1 MAVPTAEASK
11 GVSSLPGATTTA
23 SRSASAS
30 VSVVSME
37 DSRSG
42 LAHLVGEMDAELRVE
57 LNSRL
62 RVLTADLKGEIMS
75 EVAARLASA
84 EASVSSIEAKLS
96 SELDHDFKICLES
109 ITKAQLDQMQSTKML
124 VATMQE
130 AVRAKSESPQA
141 RDWDQA
147 LKAAEGHKEILRRS
161 PRPASTVDRRPRRVG
176 EDAPRRESEDSKA
189 KVFMSTNLRQRLH
202 GLVSALSWTLG
213 QVQSEDPDVL
223 DGTGLSSGK
232 TPFHATHPTH
242 ATRRAQAPE
251 PAQRRSSGVS
261 GQSLRAG
268 GGECHATDA
277 MPSTTQSQE
286 RTASDRRRWTPP
298 SESATLRP
306 AWQDRHETGPSQFGS
321 FAKDRSLEVKD
332 FKNVNRQFSVQNGT
346 RGSPS
351 PVTSARANIPNVAP
365 QTVSTPANPANRNS
379 PTAMRPWQNVAPA
392 SSVQA
397 PVHPGGM
404 ADPRAAMQGRR
415 PMTSMP
421 ASRGGS
427 PPMAG
432 SPQVFESTPR
442 CVQDFDAAAA
452 ALRIGLALSRRP
464 ALPTAG
470 AVPTTCRPWT
480 PGSHCLV
487 SVRTL
492 RGGNLKEAK
501 FKTLVDC

>member
-1 MAVPTAEASK
+1 MARLEAGLNEASK

-96 SELDHDFKICLES
+96 SELDHVCEDFKICLES
-109 ITKAQLDQMQSTKML
+109 ITKAQLVPRVKKLEDQMQSTKML

-147 LKAAEGHKEILRRS
+147 LKAAEGHKEILRRQS
-161 PRPASTVDRRPRRVG
+161 MDRERSQ
-176 EDAPRRESEDSKA
+176 DAPRRESEDSKA

-223 DGTGLSSGK
+223 DGSHTGSGK
-232 TPFHATHPTH
+232 TPLHATHPTH

-277 MPSTTQSQE
+277 MPSTTQSQ
-286 RTASDRRRWTPP
+286 
-298 SESATLRP
+298 
-306 AWQDRHETGPSQFGS
+306 
-321 FAKDRSLEVKD
+321 D

-432 SPQVFESTPR
+432 SPQV
-442 CVQDFDAAAA
+442 
-452 ALRIGLALSRRP
+452 GLAQRTSMQRQPLSASASPFPGGPRSPQLVLSQRP
-464 ALPTAG
+464 AVPGRRAPTA
-470 AVPTTCRPWT
+470 
-480 PGSHCLV
+480 L
-487 SVRTL
+487 
-492 RGGNLKEAK
+492 
-501 FKTLVDC
+501 